1 MTLFDYEN
9 KRTKLKALEGLMGEG
24 DFWNDQDEAKK
35 VVAQLKLIKAQTDPI
50 KAVSEEFEEAKLAYE
65 MSREDGDK
73 ELLQEADSHLFGL
86 LSKMDKIETQSLL
99 SGKHDMRACFFTISA
114 GDGGTEAND
123 WCEMLFRM
131 YLYYFENQG
140 WKVEEV
146 EKSFGSE
153 VGLDSVTLHVEGPFV
168 FGYLGCE
175 RGTHRLARV
184 SPFNAQGKRQTSFA
198 TVDVVPELEETAL
211 EIPDGDLEISCFA
224 RSSGPGG
231 QNVNKVASAVR
242 LIHKPTGIMI
252 LASTHREQQQN
263 RRQAMTILTAKLE
276 QLAEEKRA
284 ADITEASGGKIEH
297 RGWGAQIRSYV
308 LYDNRVKDHR
318 TGVESNPSAVLDRGD
333 LDDFI
338 DAELKRKRSLKG

>member
-9 KRTKLKALEGLMGEG
+9 KIERLAELEEKMGAM
-24 DFWNDQDEAKK
+24 DFWDDQDAAQEVVGELKRIK
-35 VVAQLKLIKAQTDPI
+35 VQISPI
-50 KAVSEEFEEAKLAYE
+50 KQATSDFEDAKLAYE
-65 MSREDGDK
+65 MSREDGDQ
-73 ELLQEADSHLFGL
+73 ELLKEADAQLFEL
-86 LSKMDKIETQSLL
+86 QKRMDKIETQSLL
-99 SGKHDMRACFFTISA
+99 SGKHDTRDCFFTISA

-131 YLYYFENQG
+131 YLFFFERQG
-140 WKVEEV
+140 WKIEEV

-153 VGLDSVTLHVEGPFV
+153 VGLDSVTLHVQGDFA
-168 FGYLGCE
+168 FGYLSCE

-184 SPFNAQGKRQTSFA
+184 SPFNSQGKRQTSFA
-198 TVDVVPELEETAL
+198 TVDVTPEFAETEV
-211 EIPDGDLEISCFA
+211 EIPDKDLEISAFA

-242 LIHKPTGIMI
+242 LVHKPTGIMI

-263 RRQAMTILTAKLE
+263 RRQAMTILMAKLE
-276 QLAEEKRA
+276 QIEEDRRA
-284 ADITEASGGKIEH
+284 AEITEAAGGKIEH

-318 TGVESNPSAVLDRGD
+318 TNVEANPTNVLDRGE
-333 LDDFI
+333 LEQFV
-338 DAELKRKRSLKG
+338 DAELKRRRAERG